1 MVLDV
6 CALRRDLELF
16 PGGDLVEIGERGV
29 NMSGGQVSHK
39 KRREERRREE
49 KRREERG
56 SGIYINIYIYFFVCD
71 RCVETKSKYCSSGVL
86 RCRRVHHGRSIKC
99 C

>member
-1 MVLDV
+1 MNTSLRNNILFGSPYDEERYNMVLDV

-39 KRREERRREE
+39 KRKEKRREE
-49 KRREERG
+49 KRREEKRGG
-56 SGIYINIYIYFFVCD
+56 SGIYDFFFFFFFC
-71 RCVETKSKYCSSGVL
+71 L
-86 RCRRVHHGRSIKC
+86 
-99 C
+99 